1 MFSSEDSEKKKMRGY
16 KTKNDDR
23 SISRAESSPKRTEKH
38 SKKTLKVL
46 FSIIIVLCVGGS
58 VIFINNIINN
68 NTEQKDSL
76 SITDEENTEDD
87 SLINGHRYVDL
98 GLSVMWADCNIG
110 SDNPYNHG
118 MLCGWADITGGKGS
132 EDINDYPSANPP
144 LNICGNSSYDIAYSK
159 WGKEWRLPTV
169 REFRELLNKCEWHW
183 IDSND
188 GKGYKIIGPNG
199 NSIFL
204 PTNYISYNAT
214 DTLDYGVYWS
224 GTLCQNQKQGA
235 MYLFFCPVSY
245 HVRGGRRTE
254 KYSFRPV
261 VNDGAEIESIP
272 EEEASEDE
280 LI

>member
-1 MFSSEDSEKKKMRGY
+1 MYSSGDTKKKEMRGY
-16 KTKNDDR
+16 KTRNDDR
-23 SISRAESSPKRTEKH
+23 SISRAESSPKRTAKH

-68 NTEQKDSL
+68 NTDQKDSL

-144 LNICGNSSYDIAYSK
+144 LNISGNSSYDIASCK

-169 REFRELLNKCEWHW
+169 REYRELLNKCEWIW
-183 IDSND
+183 VDSDD
-188 GKGYKIIGPNG
+188 GRGYKITGPNG

-204 PTNYISYNAT
+204 PTNYISGTAT
-214 DTLDYGVYWS
+214 EKFEIGEYWT

-235 MYLFFCPVSY
+235 MCLFFSHSCY
-245 HVRGGRRTE
+245 KIGGERRNE
-254 KYSFRPV
+254 KYSIRPV
-261 VNDGAEIESIP
+261 VNDGSIIEKIP
-272 EEEASEDE
+272 EEEASEDA

>member
-1 MFSSEDSEKKKMRGY
+1 
-16 KTKNDDR
+16 
-23 SISRAESSPKRTEKH
+23 
-38 SKKTLKVL
+38 
-46 FSIIIVLCVGGS
+46 
-58 VIFINNIINN
+58 
-68 NTEQKDSL
+68 
-76 SITDEENTEDD
+76 
-87 SLINGHRYVDL
+87 
-98 GLSVMWADCNIG
+98 
-110 SDNPYNHG
+110 

-214 DTLDYGVYWS
+214 DTLD
-224 GTLCQNQKQGA
+224 
-235 MYLFFCPVSY
+235 
-245 HVRGGRRTE
+245 
-254 KYSFRPV
+254 
-261 VNDGAEIESIP
+261 
-272 EEEASEDE
+272 
-280 LI
+280 

>member
-1 MFSSEDSEKKKMRGY
+1 MRGY

-132 EDINDYPSANPP
+132 EDVNDYPSANPP
-144 LNICGNSSYDIAYSK
+144 LNICGNSSYDIASSK

-169 REFRELLNKCEWHW
+169 REYRELLNKCEWSW
-183 IDSND
+183 VDSDD
-188 GKGYKIIGPNG
+188 GCGYKITGPNG

-204 PTNYISYNAT
+204 PTNYISGTAT
-214 DTLDYGVYWS
+214 EKFEIGSYWT

-235 MYLFFCPVSY
+235 MCLFFSHDCY
-245 HVRGGRRTE
+245 IIRGERRNE
-254 KYSFRPV
+254 KYSIRPV
-261 VNDGAEIESIP
+261 VNDGSIIDKIS